1 MNTIK
6 FLNDIL
12 PLKNVL
18 YRLALRITLNKA
30 EAEDVVQVQV
40 QATLLALKDLAGLTI
55 YGCIIAAVVVVA
67 VPWPKRR
74 LKPEE
79 LGGADEALQRC

>member
-1 MNTIK
+1 M
-6 FLNDIL
+6 
-12 PLKNVL
+12 
-18 YRLALRITLNKA
+18 
-30 EAEDVVQVQV
+30 

-79 LGGADEALQRC
+79 LGGADEALKRC

>member
-1 MNTIK
+1 MQGK
-6 FLNDIL
+6 S
-12 PLKNVL
+12 
-18 YRLALRITLNKA
+18 RA
-30 EAEDVVQVQV
+30 EAEAMAALSTKGKVQV

-79 LGGADEALQRC
+79 LGGDDEALQRC